1 MIAEMI
7 GPKDGRWS
15 HILQATAHDV
25 YHLPGFGSLYAR
37 SAGEVERAL
46 YVKGA
51 HGELLIP
58 LILRDLPDLGT
69 PALAGWRDA
78 SSPYGYPAPIVS
90 GEFSPLE
97 VQSLHA
103 SVVEE
108 LCRNRV
114 AACFVRGHP
123 ILSSADSLLERLGT
137 VVVHGDSVLLN
148 LEQDE
153 EAIWRGLRPGLR
165 RQIRRLMELGYSARV
180 NDWSRMDEFKA
191 VYRATMQRVGA
202 SSFYFF
208 DDAHFDGLRALLKD
222 HLQLVTVLAPDGS
235 VACAALNTSCHGL
248 VNAHVAGAADRH
260 TKPSPW
266 PFLYNAEWRWDKATG
281 QRVINLGG
289 GVGGERDSL
298 FQFKKGFSSATAPYR
313 TLRMVSE
320 PQIYQRAC
328 AAAGVSGEDLSG
340 FFPAYRQGPVGQE
353 PSTTPNS
360 A

>member
-1 MIAEMI
+1 MIAEI
-7 GPKDGRWS
+7 IEPKDRRWS

-25 YHLPGFGSLYAR
+25 YHLPGFGSLYVR
-37 SAGEVERAL
+37 SADEVERAL

-51 HGELLIP
+51 HGELLMP

-69 PALAGWRDA
+69 PALAGWKDA
-78 SSPYGYPAPIVS
+78 SSPYGYPEPIVS

-97 VQSLHA
+97 VQSLQA

-153 EAIWRGLRPGLR
+153 EAIWRGLRPGHR
-165 RQIRRLMELGYSARV
+165 RQIRRLMKLGYSAQV

-191 VYRATMQRVGA
+191 AYRATMQRVGA

-208 DDAHFDGLRALLKD
+208 DDAHFDGLRALLKN

-235 VACAALNTSCHGL
+235 VACAALSTSCHGV
-248 VNAHVAGAADRH
+248 VNAQVGGVADRH
-260 TKPSPW
+260 AKPSPW
-266 PFLYNAEWRWDKATG
+266 TLLYDAEWRWAKANG
-281 QRVINLGG
+281 QRVFNLGG
-289 GVGGERDSL
+289 GRGGEHDSL
-298 FQFKKGFSSATAPYR
+298 FQFKKGFSSTTAPYC
-313 TLRMVSE
+313 TLRIVSE
-320 PQIYQRAC
+320 PQIYQTAC

-340 FFPAYRQGPVGQE
+340 FFPAYRHGPVGQE
-353 PSTTPNS
+353 PSTLL